1 MNSDDDDSIPKYV
14 EEEKKIEEEKKED
27 KKIEENEE
35 KKKSKKLKIKVLQEE
50 EEEND
55 SNSDKHST
63 NSDPIKYPKKYQNE
77 FPKNR
82 KNIPKKNYQTFIKE
96 PFWLDANLFEI
107 MQTTSEEKKVKS
119 IYTILSIW
127 NTMMGSSLISM
138 PYFIS
143 QAGIIPSII
152 ILFIYGLI
160 SFYTARIVVK
170 TGGKDN
176 DYADTVFR
184 YFGKGGH
191 IGKVLQI
198 IFNLSINVGATFI
211 YFVIIN
217 QNLFPCIA
225 VLLNHLFNF
234 HIDSEDLT
242 PKFDRFSII
251 YCGISIGVLIFPL
264 LIRKEMGILVRI
276 NSFGIYFVLIL
287 IIFVFII
294 GIKGLFNTKYKF
306 DYIKNVIDI
315 EPRYLYL
322 FGPNPS
328 KLAGGAC
335 LGLFAHSVI
344 LPLLKNNEKQE
355 NNKRDL
361 FIGYLLVVITYLAFG
376 ILGYIGFSAKNFDGD
391 FKDNWF
397 RFFKG
402 DDKFILFLRALN
414 VIQLLSIFPILCYI
428 IRIQFFGIFFN
439 NNFPSYLHIVIFSFI
454 LIILCFL
461 ILYFLY
467 ESLSSLISNIG
478 AGTGLFLIFL
488 IPIIV
493 NIVYYKRKHPHNL
506 TELQANLIMENDNES
521 DVDKNLKNE
530 IKDIDDFGISKKP
543 KNKIK
548 EIIFYTTQIL
558 IMIFG
563 VFTFIIQFVN
573 INFFNITIKDK

>member
-1 MNSDDDDSIPKYV
+1 MQ
-14 EEEKKIEEEKKED
+14 EL
-27 KKIEENEE
+27 EENKVENSE
-35 KKKSKKLKIKVLQEE
+35 KQEKMLDEQNNRESDIRLERVSDNLIENAQNENNESDSKKVSSFQ
-50 EEEND
+50 
-55 SNSDKHST
+55 
-63 NSDPIKYPKKYQNE
+63 
-77 FPKNR
+77 
-82 KNIPKKNYQTFIKE
+82 
-96 PFWLDANLFEI
+96 
-107 MQTTSEEKKVKS
+107 
-119 IYTILSIW
+119 TILSIW
-127 NTMMGSSLISM
+127 NTMIGSSIVSI
-138 PYFIS
+138 PYNVYY
-143 QAGIIPSII
+143 AGIIPTII
-152 ILFIYGLI
+152 IGLLYGFICYFTC
-160 SFYTARIVVK
+160 SIVVK
-170 TGGKDN
+170 LGGKEEEFAKVVYN
-176 DYADTVFR
+176 YFNYALGRSYAKVGR
-184 YFGKGGH
+184 
-191 IGKVLQI
+191 VLQI
-198 IFNLSINVGATFI
+198 TFNLMINIGATFV

-217 QNLFPCIA
+217 QNLFPC
-225 VLLNHLFNF
+225 LCFFLNKIFGLDIDEEDITPYFDQFSLF
-234 HIDSEDLT
+234 
-242 PKFDRFSII
+242 
-251 YCGISIGVLIFPL
+251 YCALIVSVCVFPL
-264 LIRKEMGILVRI
+264 TILKEMGILVKF
-276 NSFGIYFVLIL
+276 NSYGIYFVSSLL
-287 IIFVFII
+287 IFVIYS
-294 GIKGLFNTKYKF
+294 GIYTLAKDKLHFKYKEN
-306 DYIKNVIDI
+306 IKDKSVKDRN
-315 EPRYLYL
+315 LFL
-322 FGPNPS
+322 FGENPGL
-328 KLAGGAC
+328 LAGTLS
-335 LGLFAHSVI
+335 LGLFCHSVI

-402 DDKFILFLRALN
+402 DNYFILILRLLN
-414 VIQLLSIFPILCYI
+414 VFQLLSIFPVLNYI
-428 IRIQFFGIFFN
+428 VRIQFFGIFFN
-439 NNFPSYLHIVIFSFI
+439 NSFPSYLHIVIFSFI

-521 DVDKNLKNE
+521 DIDKNLKNE

-543 KNKIK
+543 KNQIK